1 MVKALSKEE
10 MGSCLPI
17 NSQTTTLVEKLSLS
31 SLHKIIWK
39 MTFKKFYWF
48 FFHWFFLSFQTLAD
62 FWLCFQRWKKKWC
75 RLWDKWWWDIGGYYR
90 ALIPRST
97 KVVTSAGNFQKRS
110 RHHSLAWKI
119 PATLESAHI
128 VGTRQSSLS
137 KVRRKIAENK

>member
-1 MVKALSKEE
+1 M
-10 MGSCLPI
+10 PPH
-17 NSQTTTLVEKLSLS
+17 KLSNYYPC
-31 SLHKIIWK
+31 WK
-39 MTFKKFYWF
+39 TFPFFTTQNNLKNDFKKILLMF
-48 FFHWFFLSFQTLAD
+48 FTDLIFFAFQTLAD